1 MESAIVAGIDFEA
14 AKMLRQVAFMAPNIW
29 KNVAARE
36 VAQVAGKT
44 QSEADAV
51 EL

>member
-1 MESAIVAGIDFEA
+1 
-14 AKMLRQVAFMAPNIW
+14 MAPNIW

-44 QSEADAV
+44 QSEADAI
-51 EL
+51 ELWKHRAALADFSWDDM